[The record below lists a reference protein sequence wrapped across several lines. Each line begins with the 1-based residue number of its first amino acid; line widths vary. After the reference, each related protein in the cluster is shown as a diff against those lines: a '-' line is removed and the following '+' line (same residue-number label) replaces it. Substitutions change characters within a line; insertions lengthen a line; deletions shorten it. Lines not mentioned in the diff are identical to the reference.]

1 MVRII
6 ALDVRSQ
13 SINIYKLISA
23 ISEQPMQAIL
33 TIAIP
38 TYNRCVQLNQLLD
51 SIFHQLE
58 SIRQMVRIIVIDNHS
73 IDQTQQ
79 CCEKWLLR
87 MTGMSYIR
95 NPENIGMARNII
107 KCFETADTQYCWVFG
122 DDDMIRIGV
131 LPQIVRHLVDKKPDL
146 FYCGYVGFRDIPEPA
161 KAVFPKQLTTWQ
173 MSARPFCRIT
183 HINITFLSAV
193 ITNKAAFI
201 ARGGLNKLR
210 QFENTVL
217 PQLAWLFDTLT
228 HGKEFSFVQ
237 QELVLSRLEGSGG
250 FDIYKTFTVD
260 VVSIVDQGL
269 LSPMKQQFKRRT
281 VIKFLPSLIYTIRQ
295 NKRGNFIVL
304 KEQERYF
311 RDAYSKFICYWLL
324 LMPILKLPL
333 PMVTPV
339 FYASRLVSK
348 YLSVIDRVWLVLFN
362 R

>member
-1 MVRII
+1 MVQSI

-33 TIAIP
+33 TISIP

-51 SIFHQLE
+51 SIFQQLE
-58 SIRQMVRIIVIDNHS
+58 SIRQLVRIIVIDNHS

-79 CCEKWLLR
+79 CCEKWLLK

-95 NPENIGMARNII
+95 NSENIGMSRNII
-107 KCFETADTQYCWVFG
+107 KCFETAETQYCWVFG

-131 LPQIVRHLVDKKPDL
+131 LPQIVRHLIEKKPDL
-146 FYCGYVGFRDIPEPA
+146 FYCGYIGFKDIPEPA
-161 KAVFPKQLTTWQ
+161 KAVFSEQLKTWQ

-183 HINITFLSAV
+183 HVNITFLSAV

-201 ARGGLNKLR
+201 ARASTIELR

-217 PQLAWLFDTLT
+217 PQLSWLFDALT
-228 HGKEFSFVQ
+228 HGKKFSFVQ

-250 FDIYKTFTVD
+250 FDVYKTFTTDLVT
-260 VVSIVDQGL
+260 IVDQGL
-269 LSPMKQQFKRRT
+269 SPQMGLQFKRRAI
-281 VIKFLPSLIYTIRQ
+281 IKFLPSLIYTIRQ
-295 NKRGNFIVL
+295 NKRGNFIVSR
-304 KEQERYF
+304 EQERYF
-311 RDAYSKFICYWLL
+311 RDAYSKFLCYWILL
-324 LMPILKLPL
+324 VPLLQLPI
-333 PMVTPV
+333 PMAKPI
-339 FYASRLVSK
+339 FYISRVMSK
-348 YLSVIDRVWLVLFN
+348 CLSVIDRVCLILFY